1 MARTKPG
8 LRFQPTGGTRAPQVP
23 TGKKQRLPIERLA
36 SDGRGI
42 AFFEGRTWFVSGAL
56 AGEQVEARVLNAH
69 GKIVE
74 ARCER
79 VLVASELRRPAPCP
93 HFGTCGGCS
102 LQHLPH
108 DQQLALK
115 QRLLAEQ
122 LSRVAGIEPQEWAA
136 PLSGPE
142 LGYRRRARLAVRWD
156 PKARHLAVGFRA
168 AASQDIV
175 DITQC
180 QVLVPALQPVV
191 EQLPTLLRSFAKPQ
205 VLGHVELY
213 AGTSLALLLRHT
225 AALADTDVQALKAFC
240 AAASLQLWLQGE
252 GEPAPVQADAS
263 LGFALAPWSLELA
276 YRPGDFVQVNAAV
289 NDAMIAQALDWLAP
303 TPQERV
309 LDLFCGLGN
318 FALPLAQRSREVVAV
333 EGVAAMVQ
341 RAADNAASNNLH
353 NTDFYQSDLSQPLDA
368 AEWAR
373 EGFSAVLLD
382 PPRDGA
388 FEVVRTI
395 RALGAQRL
403 VYVSCNPAT
412 LARDTVELLRQGYRL
427 KRAGILDMFPQTA
440 HVEAMALFEAGQ
452 DGPSNPTGARN
463 A

>member
-1 MARTKPG
+1 MAKTKPG

-23 TGKKQRLPIERLA
+23 TGKKQRLTIERLS

-42 AFFEGRTWFVSGAL
+42 AFLEGRTWFVSGAL

-79 VLVASELRRPAPCP
+79 VLAASPLRRPAPCP

-102 LQHLPH
+102 VQHLPY

-115 QRLLAEQ
+115 QRLLTEQ
-122 LSRVAGIEPQEWAA
+122 LSRVAGVEPQEWAA

-156 PKARHLAVGFRA
+156 HKTRHLAVGFRA

-180 QVLVPALQPVV
+180 QVLVPALQPVI
-191 EQLPTLLRSFAKPQ
+191 ERLPALLRGFSKPQ
-205 VLGHVELY
+205 ALGHVELY
-213 AGTSLALLLRHT
+213 AGTALALLLRHT
-225 AALADTDVQALKAFC
+225 APLADNDLAALQAFC
-240 AAASLQLWLQGE
+240 TELQLQLWLQGE
-252 GEPAPVQADAS
+252 GDPAPMQTGQT
-263 LGFALAPWSLELA
+263 LGFALAPWGLELA

-289 NDAMIAQALDWLAP
+289 NDAMIAQALEWLAP
-303 TPQERV
+303 EPGERV

-318 FALPLAQRSREVVAV
+318 FALPLAQRSREVIAV
-333 EGVAAMVQ
+333 EGVAPMVQ
-341 RAADNAASNNLH
+341 RAADNATSNNLH
-353 NTDFYQSDLSQPLDA
+353 NTGFFQADLSQPLGS
-368 AEWAR
+368 AEWAGER
-373 EGFSAVLLD
+373 FSAVLLD

-463 A
+463 T